1 MHFELN
7 EEQRMFQRAVRDFCE
22 KELKPYAAEVDESGE
37 MRREAIAKMPALGL
51 TGLSIPEEYGGIA
64 ADTISA
70 SIAVEEI
77 GRACG
82 STGLSISA
90 HNGLGAAPIV
100 KWGTAEQKAKFLPP
114 LANAEALGALAL
126 TEPQAGSDLA
136 NGVQTFARREN
147 GGWVING
154 QKAWITNVKHAK
166 FVITFCRTDR
176 DKGTQ
181 GFSMIIV
188 PTDAPGLTVHPPEK
202 KMGLKGS
209 PTHMIT
215 YDNVFVPAENLLG
228 AEGKGFYQTMETLDW
243 GRISIGAL
251 SIGLAQAAFEEMVRY
266 AKDRHAFGEP
276 IANKQAIQ
284 WMIADA
290 ALEIEAARLMVYKA
304 AWLKDEGRDYNKM
317 AAMAKLKASEVAEK
331 VAHDAIQ
338 VHGSYGY
345 SREYPVERI
354 YRDQRLMTIGEG
366 TSQIQRLVIARRVLK
381 EFETLTPAMM

>member
-1 MHFELN
+1 MDFDLN
-7 EEQRMFQRAVRDFCE
+7 EEQKMFWRAVRDFCE
-22 KELKPYAAEVDESGE
+22 KELKPYAAEVDETGE
-37 MRREAIAKMPALGL
+37 MRWEAIAKMPSLGL
-51 TGLSIPEEYGGIA
+51 TGLSIPEEYGGA
-64 ADTISA
+64 AMDTISA

-90 HNGLGAAPIV
+90 HNGLGAAPIA
-100 KWGTAEQKAKFLPP
+100 KWGTADQKAKFLPA
-114 LANAEALGALAL
+114 LANAEALGSLAL

-136 NGVQTFARREN
+136 NGAQTFARREN

-166 FVITFCRTDR
+166 FIITLCRSDR
-176 DKGTQ
+176 EAGTR
-181 GFSMIIV
+181 GFSQIIV

-215 YDNVFVPAENLLG
+215 YDNVYVPEDHLLG
-228 AEGKGFYQTMETLDW
+228 EAGKGFQQTMETLDW

-266 AKDRHAFGEP
+266 AQDRHAFGEP
-276 IANKQAIQ
+276 IASKQAIQ

-290 ALEIEAARLMVYKA
+290 ALEIEAARLMVFKA
-304 AWLKDEGRDYNKM
+304 AWLKDQGRDYGKM

-331 VAHDAIQ
+331 VSHDAIQ

-366 TSQIQRLVIARRVLK
+366 TSQIQRMVIARRVLK
-381 EFETLTPAMM
+381 EFEQVVPALL